1 MFAIQAYLDDSGSDG
16 QSPHYVLSGFMGCV
30 PDWER
35 FSTAW
40 TAALNQDP
48 KLEYFKASEAQ
59 SLKGQFDRSKG
70 WTAELR
76 DERIRSCV
84 AAIKQHTA
92 AKIDVVMP
100 QVLYDKHVKGKV
112 PKDIDSPYFMCL
124 LAVVEIVVKPLHQAS
139 PDLNAKIDFIFDNQQ
154 KLWRLAENL
163 YQGFKG
169 SGLPYVYLI
178 GEVDHRD
185 DKEVLPLQ
193 AADLGAWHS
202 RRRLANPGEME
213 GRECFHGL
221 DKIRWVNY
229 EITESDVIGYMAKFR
244 NQFSYASQ
252 VAWSV
257 LHRRAAIMSE
267 LVRILA
273 H

>member
-48 KLEYFKASEAQ
+48 KLEYFKAREAQ

-70 WTAELR
+70 WTEELR
-76 DERIRSCV
+76 DERIRICV

-100 QVLYDKHVKGKV
+100 QALYDKHVKGKV

-139 PDLNAKIDFIFDNQQ
+139 PALNAKIDFIFDNQQ

-229 EITESDVIGYMAKFR
+229 EIRFPWTGFTHRAG
-244 NQFSYASQ
+244 
-252 VAWSV
+252 SV
-257 LHRRAAIMSE
+257 GGI
-267 LVRILA
+267 
-273 H
+273 